1 MSESVATPYLVVD
14 FGEEGGTYSWNG
26 VDEVRSWISQQ
37 RADWQWLSQPN
48 LGPTNNAWG
57 SIANPLGD
65 SQTCLNNAEQHKNNE
80 QHSAQM
86 VREAKQHLERLFSKS
101 PWLLPNASYRKY
113 IFEVRES
120 GRLIEAG
127 LIAAHLL
134 GQDMNGAPL
143 SKVIA
148 ALVEFEL
155 FSRGIKDRVRTESTA
170 LKKLVGE
177 MTTLLDEHKQLK
189 INQAA
194 EFATLNTDV
203 ATQTTI
209 HGTSFDEAQAARDE
223 AWKKQLQ
230 ETEDELKQL
239 NETYDTHM
247 ALAAP
252 VSYWVDKRDKH
263 SKWAKRSFIALTAC
277 MLIFGIVLFCELRG
291 VAQMIEDTKLAAI
304 ASSAANAKL
313 GTAVATAP
321 AASALSPLLD
331 VLATWKIGAYILLVT
346 LAFWF
351 IRLLVRIFLSNI
363 HLENDASERVTMAKT
378 YLALIRDGSF
388 EGKEHIGTILAAL
401 FRPTGDGIV
410 KDEGLPPTAMEWL
423 TKLSGK

>member
-1 MSESVATPYLVVD
+1 MSESVQTPYLLVN
-14 FGEEGGTYSWNG
+14 FGDEGGSISWNSLE
-26 VDEVRSWISQQ
+26 EVRAWINVQRTDWQWISQL
-37 RADWQWLSQPN
+37 RTN
-48 LGPTNNAWG
+48 PTNNAG
-57 SIANPLGD
+57 GDIESPLQ
-65 SQTCLNNAEQHKNNE
+65 SCLNNLNNAEQHSGNE
-80 QHSAQM
+80 QHVTNM
-86 VREAKQHLERLFSKS
+86 KREAVQHLERLYKKS
-101 PWLLPNASYRKY
+101 PWLLPNSAYRKY
-113 IFEVRES
+113 IFELRDS
-120 GRLIEAG
+120 GRPMEAG
-127 LIAAHLL
+127 LITANLL
-134 GQDMNGAPL
+134 GQDLNGAPL
-143 SKVIA
+143 SKVVS

-155 FSRGIKDRVRTESTA
+155 FSRGIKDRVRTESAA

-177 MTTLLDEHKQLK
+177 MTTLLDEQKQLQV
-189 INQAA
+189 NQAA
-194 EFATLNTDV
+194 EFATLNADV
-203 ATQTTI
+203 VTQTTT
-209 HGTSFDEAQAARDE
+209 HGTSFDEAQMARDE

-252 VSYWVDKRDKH
+252 VSYWEGKRDKH
-263 SKWAKRSFIALTAC
+263 SKWSKWSFIALTLC
-277 MLIFGIVLFCELRG
+277 MAAFGGVLFCELRG

-304 ASSAANAKL
+304 ASSAANVKL
-313 GTAVATAP
+313 GSVVTTAP
-321 AASALSPLLD
+321 AASALTPLLD

>member
-1 MSESVATPYLVVD
+1 MSESVQTPYLLVNLGD
-14 FGEEGGTYSWNG
+14 EGGSISWNSLE
-26 VDEVRSWISQQ
+26 EVRAWINEQ
-37 RADWQWLSQPN
+37 RTDWQWLSQQN
-48 LGPTNNAWG
+48 TNPTNNAWG
-57 SIANPLGD
+57 VIVNALEGSR
-65 SQTCLNNAEQHKNNE
+65 NNLQSAEQHAGNE
-80 QHSAQM
+80 QHVANM
-86 VREAKQHLERLFSKS
+86 KREAGQQLERLFSKS
-101 PWLLPNASYRKY
+101 PWLLPNSSYRKY
-113 IFEVRES
+113 IFEIRET
-120 GRLIEAG
+120 GRQVEAG

-143 SKVIA
+143 SRVIS

-155 FSRGIKDRVRTESTA
+155 FSRGIKDRVRTESAA
-170 LKKLVGE
+170 LKRLVGD

-194 EFATLNTDV
+194 EFATLSTNV
-203 ATQTTI
+203 AEQTTK
-209 HGTSFDEAQAARDE
+209 HETSFDEAQVARDE
-223 AWKKQLQ
+223 AWSKKLE
-230 ETEDELKQL
+230 ETAEELKQL

-252 VSYWVDKRDKH
+252 VSYWEGKRDKH
-263 SKWAKRSFIALTAC
+263 SEWAKWSFVALTVC
-277 MLIFGIVLFCELRG
+277 MLIFGGVLFWELHG
-291 VAQMIEDTKLAAI
+291 VAKMIEDTRLAAV

-313 GTAVATAP
+313 GSATAISP
-321 AASALSPLLD
+321 ASSTLSPLLD

>member
-1 MSESVATPYLVVD
+1 MSESVQTPYLLVN
-14 FGEEGGTYSWNG
+14 FGDEGGNISWNSLE
-26 VDEVRSWISQQ
+26 EVRAWINEQ
-37 RADWQWLSQPN
+37 RTDWQWLSQQN
-48 LGPTNNAWG
+48 TNPTNNAWG
-57 SIANPLGD
+57 VIVNALEG
-65 SQTCLNNAEQHKNNE
+65 CRNNLQSAEQHAGNE
-80 QHSAQM
+80 QHVTHM
-86 VREAKQHLERLFSKS
+86 KREAGQQLERLLSKS
-101 PWLLPNASYRKY
+101 PWLLPNSSYRKY
-113 IFEVRES
+113 IFEVRET
-120 GRLIEAG
+120 GRPIEAG

-143 SKVIA
+143 SRVIS

-155 FSRGIKDRVRTESTA
+155 FSRGIKDRVRTESAA
-170 LKKLVGE
+170 LKRLVGD

-194 EFATLNTDV
+194 EFATLSANV
-203 ATQTTI
+203 IEQTTK
-209 HGTSFDEAQAARDE
+209 HETSFDEAQVERDE
-223 AWKKQLQ
+223 AWKKKLE
-230 ETEDELKQL
+230 ETAEELKQL

-252 VSYWVDKRDKH
+252 VSYWEGKRDKH
-263 SKWAKRSFIALTAC
+263 SKWAKWSFVALTVC
-277 MLIFGIVLFCELRG
+277 MLIFGVVLFCELQG
-291 VAQMIEDTKLAAI
+291 VAKMIEDTRLAAV

-313 GTAVATAP
+313 GSAAPTTP
-321 AASALSPLLD
+321 AASTLSPLLD
-331 VLATWKIGAYILLVT
+331 ILATWKIGAYILLVT

>member
-1 MSESVATPYLVVD
+1 MSDAAATPYLVVN
-14 FGEEGGTYSWNG
+14 FGEDGGSQSWENIE
-26 VDEVRSWISQQ
+26 DVRSWITAQ
-37 RADWQWLSQPN
+37 RTDWQWLSQQN
-48 LGPTNNAWG
+48 SNPTNNAW
-57 SIANPLGD
+57 SLIANALD
-65 SQTCLNNAEQHKNNE
+65 SCRNSLQSAEQHASNE
-80 QHSAQM
+80 QHATNM
-86 VREAKQHLERLFSKS
+86 KRDAAQHLERLFSKS
-101 PWLLPNASYRKY
+101 PWLLPNTSYRKY

-120 GRLIEAG
+120 GRSIEAG

-143 SKVIA
+143 SKVVA
-148 ALVEFEL
+148 ALLEFEL
-155 FSRGIKDRVRTESTA
+155 FSRGIKDRVRTESAA

-189 INQAA
+189 INQAT
-194 EFATLNTDV
+194 EFATLNADV
-203 ATQTTI
+203 AAQSTN
-209 HGTSFDEAQAARDE
+209 HSVSFDEAQAARDE
-223 AWKKQLQ
+223 AWRKQLQ
-230 ETEDELKQL
+230 DAEDELKQL

-247 ALAAP
+247 SLAAP
-252 VSYWVDKRDKH
+252 VSYWEGKRDKH
-263 SKWAKRSFIALTAC
+263 SKWSKVSFVALTVC
-277 MLIFGIVLFCELRG
+277 MLTFGGVLFWELHG
-291 VAQMIEDTKLAAI
+291 VAQLIEDTNLAAT
-304 ASSAANAKL
+304 ASSAANIKL
-313 GTAVATAP
+313 SNVVTAAP
-321 AASALSPLLD
+321 ATSAMSSLIN

-388 EGKEHIGTILAAL
+388 QGKEHIGIILAAL

>member
-1 MSESVATPYLVVD
+1 MSESVATPYLVVN
-14 FGEEGGTYSWNG
+14 FGEEGGSQSWSNIE
-26 VDEVRSWISQQ
+26 EVRAWMALQ
-37 RADWQWLSQPN
+37 RTDWQWLSLQN
-48 LGPTNNAWG
+48 TNPTNNAWG
-57 SIANPLGD
+57 VISSALEACRNSLQ
-65 SQTCLNNAEQHKNNE
+65 SAEQHAGNE
-80 QHSAQM
+80 QHVTHMKRDAG
-86 VREAKQHLERLFSKS
+86 QHLERLFTKS
-101 PWLLPNASYRKY
+101 PWLLPNSSYRKY
-113 IFEVRES
+113 IFEVREN
-120 GRLIEAG
+120 GRPIEAA

-203 ATQTTI
+203 ATQATN
-209 HGTSFDEAQAARDE
+209 HGISFDDAQAAREE

-230 ETEDELKQL
+230 ETEEELKQL

-252 VSYWVDKRDKH
+252 VSYWEGKRDKH
-263 SKWAKRSFIALTAC
+263 SEWAKWSFIALTAC

-313 GTAVATAP
+313 GSAVATAP
-321 AASALSPLLD
+321 ATSALSPLLD

>member
-1 MSESVATPYLVVD
+1 MSELAQTPYLVVN
-14 FGEEGGTYSWNG
+14 FGDTGGSFSWNSSE
-26 VDEVRSWISQQ
+26 EVRAWINE
-37 RADWQWLSQPN
+37 RRTDWQWLSQQN
-48 LGPTNNAWG
+48 TNPTNNASG
-57 SIANPLGD
+57 VISSALEACRNSLQ
-65 SQTCLNNAEQHKNNE
+65 SAEQHAGNE
-80 QHSAQM
+80 QHVTNMKRDA
-86 VREAKQHLERLFSKS
+86 AQHLERLFSKS
-101 PWLLPNASYRKY
+101 PWLLPNSATRKY

-120 GRLIEAG
+120 GRSIEAG

-143 SKVIA
+143 SRVVS
-148 ALVEFEL
+148 ALVDFEL
-155 FSRGIKDRVRTESTA
+155 FSRGIKDRVKTETTA

-189 INQAA
+189 VNQSTEFENLNA
-194 EFATLNTDV
+194 EIAS
-203 ATQTTI
+203 QTAS
-209 HGTSFDEAQAARDE
+209 HDTSFDEAQTSRDD
-223 AWKKQLQ
+223 AWKKQIQ
-230 ETEDELKQL
+230 EAADELKQL

-252 VSYWVDKRDKH
+252 VSYWEGKRDKH
-263 SKWAKRSFIALTAC
+263 SKWSKWSFIALTSC
-277 MLIFGIVLFCELRG
+277 MLIFGLLLFNELRS
-291 VAQMIEDTKLAAI
+291 VAVIIEDTKLAAI
-304 ASSAANAKL
+304 ASSNANVKQGSEL
-313 GTAVATAP
+313 
-321 AASALSPLLD
+321 ASASATSSLSPLLN

>member
-1 MSESVATPYLVVD
+1 MSDAAATPYLVVN
-14 FGEEGGTYSWNG
+14 FGEEGGSQSWNNIE
-26 VDEVRSWISQQ
+26 DVRSWINAQ
-37 RADWQWLSQPN
+37 RTDWQWLSQQN
-48 LGPTNNAWG
+48 LNPTNNAWG
-57 SIANPLGD
+57 LIANALEGCRN
-65 SQTCLNNAEQHKNNE
+65 SLQSAEQHVGNE
-80 QHSAQM
+80 QHVANM
-86 VREAKQHLERLFSKS
+86 KRDAGQHLERLFSKS
-101 PWLLPNASYRKY
+101 PWLLPNTSYRKF
-113 IFEVRES
+113 IFEVREN
-120 GRLIEAG
+120 GRPIEAG
-127 LIAAHLL
+127 LIAAHLF

-143 SKVIA
+143 SKVVA

-155 FSRGIKDRVRTESTA
+155 FSRGIKDRVRTESAA

-189 INQAA
+189 VNQTA
-194 EFATLNTDV
+194 EFATLNADI
-203 ATQTTI
+203 ATQATN

-252 VSYWVDKRDKH
+252 VSYWEGKRDKH
-263 SKWAKRSFIALTAC
+263 SKWSKWSFIALTAC

-313 GTAVATAP
+313 GSAVATAP
-321 AASALSPLLD
+321 AASAMSPLLD